1 MPRIQ
6 SASNRKA
13 ESQRLKK
20 FRAKHGLT
28 VRDLARE
35 FNCAASS
42 ISQWENDERTLPG
55 PILKLIAIY
64 EAGRVKPGEKL

>member
-1 MPRIQ
+1 MPRTQ
-6 SASNRKA
+6 SASGRKTEA
-13 ESQRLKK
+13 KKLRK
-20 FRAKHGLT
+20 FREKFGLT

-55 PILKLIAIY
+55 PILKLMAIY
-64 EAGRVKPGEKL
+64 EAGRVKPGDKL